1 MDARSAADEIQAL
14 LAELIQWLRG
24 VDAELLYRAPAS
36 SEWTVMELLA
46 HMTEFLRH
54 WANEAAAVAAEPGRT
69 FGRGEDDAERTG
81 WVAAHGADPLDVMT
95 QALIA
100 AGDYARARLLVIP
113 ASGWAAV
120 GVHPTLGAIALPDM
134 VSRVLTDH
142 LADHV
147 DQARAA
153 YAALIRPCDQ

>member
-1 MDARSAADEIQAL
+1 MDAPSAADEIQAL
-14 LAELIQWLRG
+14 LAELIEWLRG
-24 VDAELLYRAPAS
+24 VDPELLYLAPAA

-54 WANEAAAVAAEPGRT
+54 WANEAVAVAAEPGRT

-95 QALIA
+95 QDLTA
-100 AGDYARARLLVIP
+100 AGDYARARLLAIP
-113 ASGWAAV
+113 ASGWGAM
-120 GVHPTLGAIALPDM
+120 GVHPTMGAMALPDM
-134 VSRVLTDH
+134 VTRVLTSH
-142 LADHV
+142 LADHL

-153 YAALIRPCDQ
+153 YAALIGAARD